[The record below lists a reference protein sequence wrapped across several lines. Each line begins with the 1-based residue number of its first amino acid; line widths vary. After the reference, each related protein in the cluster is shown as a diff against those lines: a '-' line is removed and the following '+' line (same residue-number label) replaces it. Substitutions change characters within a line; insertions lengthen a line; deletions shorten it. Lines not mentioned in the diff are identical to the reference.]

1 MQQSAVHPPQPR
13 RKGKVEEREEKQEAR
28 AAATRGKAKESGMD
42 SAPTAGR
49 KVTDLVIAGP
59 SRRTR
64 RITGRQTS
72 GG

>member
-1 MQQSAVHPPQPR
+1 M
-13 RKGKVEEREEKQEAR
+13 EEREEKQEAR
-28 AAATRGKAKESGMD
+28 AAATRGKAKESEMD

-72 GG
+72 GRLRRISADSKSAA